1 MKLLELLVQ
10 EKVQWPEGALWAVQ
24 DFDGELKFTETDEP
38 PECPV
43 HSCTGEV
50 WYRNGCKKFY
60 SVHPSVRASD
70 WDTKA
75 VSKAEYD
82 AAVAANAEWVPV
94 KWGDWEV
101 GDELRFDGYT
111 TQGESHTHWG
121 WVIGSVYRVVARRD
135 MPDVYGPT
143 NGHSI
148 ASTDWGF
155 KFSKRKP
162 SAAPAVVPPAVVTT
176 SVRDW
181 YAELAPIIAA
191 AAEGKVV
198 QYLAADGNW
207 YTSQG
212 VFMHPNKYRVKPEE
226 PKTIKV
232 NGFDVPE
239 PMREAPAEG
248 ERYYVAAPTESC
260 WCVVQSWDGYKLY
273 LVWLSRGVAHN
284 TQEAAVAHAKAM
296 LGIDPYATED
306 ADDEHA

>member
-10 EKVQWPEGALWAVQ
+10 EQVQWPEGALWAVQ

-50 WYRNGCKKFY
+50 WYRNGRKKFC
-60 SVHPSVRASD
+60 SVYTAVRTSD

-82 AAVAANAEWVPV
+82 AAVAVE
-94 KWGDWEV
+94 
-101 GDELRFDGYT
+101 Y
-111 TQGESHTHWG
+111 Q
-121 WVIGSVYRVVARRD
+121 
-135 MPDVYGPT
+135 
-143 NGHSI
+143 
-148 ASTDWGF
+148 
-155 KFSKRKP
+155 
-162 SAAPAVVPPAVVTT
+162 PAYDTM
-176 SVRDW
+176 RDW
-181 YAELAPIIAA
+181 YAELAPVIAA

-198 QYLAADGNW
+198 QYLAVDGNW

-212 VFMHPNKYRVKPEE
+212 AFSHPIKYRVKPGE

-248 ERYYVAAPTESC
+248 VRYYVASTQARELC
-260 WCVVQSWDGYKLY
+260 
-273 LVWLSRGVAHN
+273 LSRGWDGWELDLRCLRRGLVYA
-284 TQEAAVAHAKAM
+284 TAEAAVAHAKAM